1 MHRAR
6 CPSMSNQG
14 DSCHDSEVDECE
26 DPESISDPEPETE
39 ESHNDSRLS
48 RCWFFEGTMNLDLG
62 SFELDG
68 DELPDIG
75 QLQEYFGGSNCYKTA
90 PLPPI
95 RITYMHILA
104 NLAEAGRGG
113 MFYTKFIGPIRG
125 FIQARQTA
133 AEIWAPWLISKGIMG
148 ARFTAIPAS
157 GVIKFL
163 RSQERGWEW

>member
-1 MHRAR
+1 
-6 CPSMSNQG
+6 MSNQG
-14 DSCHDSEVDECE
+14 DSGHDSEVDERE

-113 MFYTKFIGPIRG
+113 MFYTKFIGPIRERKRDRG
-125 FIQARQTA
+125 EEERERQKCAGAFMYSKLA
-133 AEIWAPWLISKGIMG
+133 AGVVTPSLMLCASKAAG
-148 ARFTAIPAS
+148 PAAHDA
-157 GVIKFL
+157 
-163 RSQERGWEW
+163 